1 MGRKESKAWDS
12 IHSLCAAHHL
22 QEQNLYKRARLLL
35 SSYGSLCWS
44 RLDRNESAKDPFTD
58 EEALN
63 THLAFAY
70 LKEFSDAESKRDF
83 VTRIAKLM
91 DVRLLQ
97 EIVNHALIRVK
108 EFPVF
113 GEIHFEIL
121 SKCYLSSVE
130 YREDDIL
137 FAMDIE
143 RSRYYDRKKEA
154 IMLFGIVFWTSA
166 IQHYEEL
173 IKSAR
178 SA

>member
-22 QEQNLYKRARLLL
+22 EEQNLYKRARLLL
-35 SSYGSLCWS
+35 SSCGSLCWS
-44 RLDRNESAKDPFTD
+44 RPNGYEFAKDPFAD
-58 EEALN
+58 KEALN
-63 THLAFAY
+63 THLAFDY
-70 LKEFSDAESKRDF
+70 LRGFSETESKREF
-83 VTRIAKLM
+83 VTRVAKLM

-97 EIVNHALIRVK
+97 EIVNHALIRVR

-113 GEIHFEIL
+113 GKIHFEIL
-121 SKCYLSSVE
+121 SKCYLSSAG

-154 IMLFGIVFWTSA
+154 IMLFGIAFWTSA

-173 IKSAR
+173 IRSAR